1 MTMRKE
7 IAEGK
12 QASSVLAD
20 PRCKDLPPNARAILA
35 YLERR
40 REATDLPPSRE
51 EVRAGAGIGSTGTV
65 QRWLLR
71 LQQRGLVHLT
81 PHTARGIRLAH
92 GPGRD

>member
-1 MTMRKE
+1 MTTRKE
-7 IAEGK
+7 NTGDG
-12 QASSVLAD
+12 QVSGVLAD
-20 PRCKDLPPNARAILA
+20 SRCKDLPANARAILA

-40 REATDLPPSRE
+40 RQSTELPPSRE

-81 PHTARGIRLAH
+81 PHTARGIRLVH
-92 GPGRD
+92 GSGRD